1 MISCPLPHAFVGHP
15 LSRKIGDDQMPRLDG
30 FPHPGRCHIP
40 GLVKLDAKRNIPH
53 RIKADARF
61 PEAAPV
67 FAGRT

>member
-1 MISCPLPHAFVGHP
+1 
-15 LSRKIGDDQMPRLDG
+15 MPRLDG

-61 PEAAPV
+61 PEAV
-67 FAGRT
+67 LGLLRTIFERRDVKEDRSGGT